1 MQLVQV
7 EALTLEV
14 QQPHSTPVET
24 ADLTRM
30 IRTRIA
36 EDLAPIKIREHQAV
50 AHSLLGLQAPH
61 RHLSLKKM
69 DQTKVFQH

>member
-1 MQLVQV
+1 
-7 EALTLEV
+7 
-14 QQPHSTPVET
+14 
-24 ADLTRM
+24 M

-36 EDLAPIKIREHQAV
+36 EDLALIKIREHQAV
-50 AHSLLGLQAPH
+50 AHSLLGPLAPH